1 MSSVTLFSRSMNTL
15 RKINPAKVA
24 VAACLLLSVTGCK
37 YDRSFF
43 DMSSNSGS
51 PFFGLQ
57 FAVDSGS
64 RPPRSSN
71 GSDADSSGLNN
82 SRQSLQ
88 HQRYPAIPEFRD
100 RKSGSPPP
108 ILLTRSSGLK
118 QNRFETTSESR
129 DLNSNVRYSLQTPA
143 SDVSLKTRSIDQ
155 RLSAF

>member
-1 MSSVTLFSRSMNTL
+1 MNTL

-24 VAACLLLSVTGCK
+24 VAACLLLSLTGCK

-64 RPPRSSN
+64 RPPRSRDD
-71 GSDADSSGLNN
+71 SDTDRSKLNN
-82 SRQSLQ
+82 SRQSPQ
-88 HQRYPAIPEFRD
+88 HQRYPAIPEFHD
-100 RKSGSPPP
+100 RTSGSPPP

-118 QNRFETTSESR
+118 QNRFETTSETR
-129 DLNSNVRYSLQTPA
+129 DLNANVRYSLQTPA
-143 SDVSLKTRSIDQ
+143 SNVSLKTASID
-155 RLSAF
+155 RRRSAF

>member
-1 MSSVTLFSRSMNTL
+1 MILLYRSMNTY
-15 RKINPAKVA
+15 RKICSTKAA
-24 VAACLLLSVTGCK
+24 MAACILLTVTGCK

-71 GSDADSSGLNN
+71 DSDSDSSNLQK
-82 SRQSLQ
+82 SRHSLS
-88 HQRYPAIPEFRD
+88 HQRSPAIPHFRD
-100 RKSGSPPP
+100 HKSESPPP

-118 QNRFETTSESR
+118 QNRFETTSETR
-129 DLNSNVRYSLQTPA
+129 DVNSNVRYTLQTPV
-143 SDVSLKTRSIDQ
+143 SNVSLKAASIDQ